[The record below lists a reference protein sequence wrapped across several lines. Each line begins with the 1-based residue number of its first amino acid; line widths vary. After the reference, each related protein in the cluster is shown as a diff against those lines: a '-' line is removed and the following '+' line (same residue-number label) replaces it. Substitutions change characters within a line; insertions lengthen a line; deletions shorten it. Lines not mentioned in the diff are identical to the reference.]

1 MKNLFILSILLLST
15 RLSAQQIPLNQ
26 YGLAVVKDTL
36 TYQSLVKTDP
46 SQELVRV
53 TAIPVDVRYAT
64 DSNFTRTVL
73 YPYPA
78 VYLRRPVY
86 EALLKLQD
94 MLEPMGLSL
103 KIYDGYRPY
112 RVTEKMWEVVPD
124 ERYAA
129 DPKKGSGHN
138 RGAAV
143 DLTIIYAK
151 SGKEMEMPTPYDDF
165 TEKAHHNAPDVTAEA
180 AENRLL
186 LRTLMEAHGFVA
198 LETEWWHY
206 ALKGAIRFP
215 LMDIPFEHLR

>member
-1 MKNLFILSILLLST
+1 MKNLFILCTFCLSFPAF
-15 RLSAQQIPLNQ
+15 AQQAPPNK
-26 YGLAVVKDTL
+26 YGLAVVGDTL
-36 TYQSLVKTDP
+36 RYRSLVRSDP
-46 SQELVRV
+46 AQELVRV
-53 TAIPVDVRYAT
+53 TAIPVDVKYAT
-64 DSNFTRTVL
+64 DSNFTRTTL

-86 EALLKLQD
+86 EALLKLQA

-103 KIYDGYRPY
+103 KIFDGYRPY

-129 DPKKGSGHN
+129 DPRKGSGHN

-143 DLTIIYAK
+143 DLTLIYAK
-151 SGKEMEMPTPYDDF
+151 TGKELEMPTPYDDF
-165 TEKAHHNAPDVTAEA
+165 TEKAHHGYAHVSAEA
-180 AENRLL
+180 AENRRL

-206 ALKGAIRFP
+206 ALQGAARFP

>member
-1 MKNLFILSILLLST
+1 MKNLFILCFLGLSLAAFSQT
-15 RLSAQQIPLNQ
+15 APPNK
-26 YGLAVVKDTL
+26 YGLAVVGDMAL
-36 TYQSLVKTDP
+36 YHQLVKSDP
-46 SQELVRV
+46 AQELVRV
-53 TAIPVDVRYAT
+53 TEIPIDVKYAT
-64 DSNFTRTVL
+64 DSNFTKTQL

-86 EALLKLQD
+86 QALLQLQEF
-94 MLEPMGLSL
+94 LSPMGLSL

-129 DPKKGSGHN
+129 DPRKGSGHN

-143 DLTIIYAK
+143 DLTIVYTK
-151 SGKEMEMPTPYDDF
+151 TGKEMEMPTPYDDF
-165 TEKAHHNAPDVTAEA
+165 TQKAHHNAANVTPEA
-180 AENRLL
+180 AENRTL

-206 ALKGAIRFP
+206 ALKGAARFP
-215 LMDIPFEHLR
+215 LMDISFEDLR